1 MIWPKTDSLASLT
14 GGPPVVFH
22 FLWGVSGDGCF
33 NGKLPFGHRWSV
45 LFFCREYADICLCF
59 VSCASIHPSN
69 HSVKIKMFCGLPMV
83 SCNCNFTHSFI
94 VTYIHTD
101 MHAKY
106 VSFVNC
112 HFIIDALMRCVST
125 CLNHHFRST
134 EKTFHPLFDPFFRG
148 WRMACIHIPPTS
160 RWSTLII
167 SEAPL
172 DLNSQAAWSCQPGAS
187 ILNVSTYVSGCNT
200 LRPCLS
206 EIK

>member
-33 NGKLPFGHRWSV
+33 NVKLPFGHRWSV

-106 VSFVNC
+106 VSCVNC

-134 EKTFHPLFDPFFRG
+134 SNLPSFYDPFFRG

-167 SEAPL
+167 SEYL
-172 DLNSQAAWSCQPGAS
+172 WTLSLVHQFWMCQHTWPVVA
-187 ILNVSTYVSGCNT
+187 T

-206 EIK
+206 EIE